1 MKYGLVA
8 VSFAALA
15 LAGCTTGV
23 RAPTE
28 QFKFDRMLPSS
39 PELERGGLRDYAG
52 GIEQFSSIQIQL
64 G

>member
-1 MKYGLVA
+1 
-8 VSFAALA
+8 
-15 LAGCTTGV
+15 
-23 RAPTE
+23 
-28 QFKFDRMLPSS
+28 MLPSS